1 MAVTCL
7 HRHSQMLVDTNNYV
21 SKKFSLKVLPLV
33 GTDRQICILFSWR
46 ESGIRV
52 SMRIRHATSSSIRT
66 MPNLGCNREKK
77 KAKQTNVV

>member
-46 ESGIRV
+46 ESGMSV
-52 SMRIRHATSSSIRT
+52 HED
-66 MPNLGCNREKK
+66 PPCNKLINK
-77 KAKQTNVV
+77 NNAQSGL